1 MKFMILGNFF
11 LLLTIILV
19 LAEQNSNTGIT
30 LITGCLFELFGFVLS
45 FYTKSK
51 LNS

>member
-1 MKFMILGNFF
+1 MKYMVLGNFF
-11 LLLTIILV
+11 LLLTIVLF
-19 LAEQNSNTGIT
+19 LAEETGSTGIT
-30 LITGCLFELFGFVLS
+30 LIIGCLFELFGFVLS